1 MAAKLAAGLKWF
13 VVGVIDSFMVM
24 LLLMKAFFGS
34 SLAREHRPS
43 FGKLFK
49 GWQTCRYFGRNLG
62 RLVDSNTHTAGST
75 FNHALSALN
84 VNGIEVLHLYLG
96 DFAQLGTRNR
106 ANLRLIRRSRS
117 FFNTNCF
124 FQQVSYRR
132 RFRNEGK

>member
-62 RLVDSNTHTAGST
+62 SLKSETVQHSNECCYAQRDHHWRIDKPVIESPIGIKEVAQQGSDGEVPDCDDCQAPAAQS
-75 FNHALSALN
+75 HASPKW
-84 VNGIEVLHLYLG
+84 VNE
-96 DFAQLGTRNR
+96 NR
-106 ANLRLIRRSRS
+106 HPE
-117 FFNTNCF
+117 
-124 FQQVSYRR
+124 Q
-132 RFRNEGK
+132 

>member
-62 RLVDSNTHTAGST
+62 SVDRGQ
-75 FNHALSALN
+75 
-84 VNGIEVLHLYLG
+84 VPV
-96 DFAQLGTRNR
+96 DGTR
-106 ANLRLIRRSRS
+106 ADDQVFGHLGIREPLHH
-117 FFNTNCF
+117 
-124 FQQVSYRR
+124 QASYLPSAACPAR
-132 RFRNEGK
+132 GIG

>member
-62 RLVDSNTHTAGST
+62 RLDQG
-75 FNHALSALN
+75 
-84 VNGIEVLHLYLG
+84 GQKVLLAVHKQLPIVGDCPYLP
-96 DFAQLGTRNR
+96 
-106 ANLRLIRRSRS
+106 S
-117 FFNTNCF
+117 FFSDVILIF
-124 FQQVSYRR
+124 SVKSARMHSYVETSSPRVTCR
-132 RFRNEGK
+132 CVLSYLKQ

>member
-62 RLVDSNTHTAGST
+62 SIDKQERTTTLLFVHFDRKNRIAS
-75 FNHALSALN
+75 
-84 VNGIEVLHLYLG
+84 IESLFYYTYIIKH
-96 DFAQLGTRNR
+96 F
-106 ANLRLIRRSRS
+106 
-117 FFNTNCF
+117 
-124 FQQVSYRR
+124 
-132 RFRNEGK
+132 E

>member
-62 RLVDSNTHTAGST
+62 SLNSKLNETRKTTESQ
-75 FNHALSALN
+75 LSHERSGKCITNRQWETSGKSIRVSSSFLP
-84 VNGIEVLHLYLG
+84 GGHLWLSWL
-96 DFAQLGTRNR
+96 F
-106 ANLRLIRRSRS
+106 S
-117 FFNTNCF
+117 
-124 FQQVSYRR
+124 
-132 RFRNEGK
+132 